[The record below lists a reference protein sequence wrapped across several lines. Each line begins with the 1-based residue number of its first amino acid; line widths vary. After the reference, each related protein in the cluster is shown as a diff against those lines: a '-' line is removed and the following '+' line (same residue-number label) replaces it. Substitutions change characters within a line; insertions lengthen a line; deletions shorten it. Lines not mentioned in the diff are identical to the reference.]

1 LSSTAVEKLVST
13 TQTKNVSVFKFLSN
27 IVHLKTQIVFESK
40 VTMVRRKTLAKNL
53 NKARK
58 SNRKLKRKLA
68 KFKVQLNQL
77 QFLIKT
83 LTKKAKRNE

>member
-1 LSSTAVEKLVST
+1 
-13 TQTKNVSVFKFLSN
+13 
-27 IVHLKTQIVFESK
+27 
-40 VTMVRRKTLAKNL
+40 MVRRKTIAKNL

-68 KFKVQLNQL
+68 KFKVQINQL